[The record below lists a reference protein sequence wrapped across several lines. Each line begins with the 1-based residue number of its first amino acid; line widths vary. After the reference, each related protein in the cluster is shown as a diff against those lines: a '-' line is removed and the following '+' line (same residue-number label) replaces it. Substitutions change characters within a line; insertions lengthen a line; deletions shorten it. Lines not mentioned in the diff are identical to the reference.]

1 MTYDSVLNDKL
12 LRAHQL
18 EKVLVA
24 PVVLALSDR
33 QRKVC
38 HNSVVGEIE
47 QLKADVAKMTNVDTT
62 NG

>member
-12 LRAHQL
+12 LRARQL
-18 EKVLVA
+18 EKVLIA
-24 PVVLALSDR
+24 PSVLALSER

-47 QLKADVAKMTNVDTT
+47 QLKADVAKITNI
-62 NG
+62 